1 MHNKFHNNLI
11 EKDFASWMRMKER
24 IHKKERDILFHAQ
37 EVWWCSLGANV
48 GVEAD
53 GKNTLF
59 ERPVVVFRKLNS
71 EMFWALPLTSKMKD
85 ERPYHFKLTLQNRP
99 QVILLS
105 QMRVLSTKR
114 LIRRLT
120 SLSQNA
126 SSACGE
132 NECDMKSVSPEGD
145 SPASTNARF
154 RPRNAPSAC
163 CGNREADV
171 FTKLS
176 DREFASLGEC
186 MYAYIQKTDPLRGPQ
201 VPNGNNE
208 HSVSNKAEP
217 SIPAVKSKKPQ

>member
-120 SLSQNA
+120 
-126 SSACGE
+126 
-132 NECDMKSVSPEGD
+132 
-145 SPASTNARF
+145 
-154 RPRNAPSAC
+154 
-163 CGNREADV
+163 
-171 FTKLS
+171 KLS
-176 DREFASLGEC
+176 DREFAMLREC

-208 HSVSNKAEP
+208 YSVSNKADP